1 MYAPQRS
8 LMALVCA
15 TFAAMTIVAIASIYV
30 QTDDAGDVAK
40 RQPLIIVASAGKAD
54 RLALPEF
61 IITVAREGKADG
73 HFRSVALQA
82 INAVDV
88 SNANRL
94 ARAADPAVRKEK
106 PPVVLD
112 VAAKTVADET
122 SPSEGDTLVIEP
134 VANEGGAETNISEEP
149 RDQSSRSDTPWDY
162 PREMFEQAGE
172 RAQVLWDILFGT
184 D

>member
-1 MYAPQRS
+1 
-8 LMALVCA
+8 MALVCA
-15 TFAAMTIVAIASIYV
+15 MFAAISIVAIANIYV
-30 QTDDAGDVAK
+30 QTDDAGDAAK

-61 IITVAREGKADG
+61 TITVAREGKADG
-73 HFRSVALQA
+73 HFSSVALQA
-82 INAVDV
+82 INAVEL

-94 ARAADPAVRKEK
+94 ARTADPVVRKEK

-112 VAAKTVADET
+112 LAVKTVADET
-122 SPSEGDTLVIEP
+122 APAEGDTLVIEP

-149 RDQSSRSDTPWDY
+149 RDQLSRSDTPWDY
-162 PREMFEQAGE
+162 PREMFQQAGE
-172 RAQVLWDILFGT
+172 RALVLWDILFGT

>member
-1 MYAPQRS
+1 MNAPQRS

-15 TFAAMTIVAIASIYV
+15 TFAAMSIVAIANIYV
-30 QTDDAGDVAK
+30 QTGDTSESAK

-61 IITVAREGKADG
+61 TITVARDGKADG

-82 INAVDV
+82 INAVEL

-94 ARAADPAVRKEK
+94 ARIDDPVVRKEK

-112 VAAKTVADET
+112 LAAKTVADET
-122 SPSEGDTLVIEP
+122 APAEGDTLVIEP

-162 PREMFEQAGE
+162 PREMFQQAGE